1 MNFDEGIELV
11 KALSDPTRV
20 RIAFMLKQTEL
31 SVNEIVAILGM
42 GQSRISRH
50 LKILSDCGIL
60 ECRRDGLWSFYT
72 VASTGAGKQIVDSV
86 SFLFD
91 NTDETLRDISLAK
104 ETISLRAKGSRSYFN
119 HVARDWDIQRREMLG
134 DIDLNSEIEK
144 LIEPGSLVA
153 DLGCGN
159 GDLSVYLS
167 SRGFEVIGV
176 DSSSKMIDAARNRSQ
191 GGKAKVDFRIGEL
204 EHLPFRDNEID
215 SAVVVLAL
223 HHVASPSDAI
233 IELSRIVKKK
243 GTIVV
248 ADFEKH
254 SLEKMRDQ
262 YHDLWLGF
270 SKRELSRWSEK
281 AGLSI
286 KSYSPTELR
295 SGLSL
300 VFTVIKRS

>member
-1 MNFDEGIELV
+1 METNPGIELL
-11 KALSDPTRV
+11 KALSDSTRV
-20 RIAFMLKQTEL
+20 RIACILKNTEL
-31 SVNEIVAILGM
+31 SVNEIVSILGM
-42 GQSRISRH
+42 GQSRVSRH

-60 ECRRDGLWSFYT
+60 ECRRDGLWSFYSA
-72 VASTGAGKQIVDSV
+72 ASTGTGKQFFDSV
-86 SFLFD
+86 WFLFEK
-91 NTDETLRDISLAK
+91 NDETLRDVTLAR
-104 ETISLRAKGSRSYFN
+104 EAIAGRVKGSRSYFN
-119 HVARDWDIQRREMLG
+119 HIARDWDSQRKEMLG
-134 DIDLNSEIEK
+134 DVDLNSEIEK

-159 GDLSVYLS
+159 GELSVFLA

-176 DSSSKMIDAARNRSQ
+176 DSSSRMIDAARSRSQ
-191 GGKAKVDFRIGEL
+191 SGKTKVDFRIGEL

-215 SAVVVLAL
+215 AAVVVLAL
-223 HHVASPSDAI
+223 HHVSAPADAI
-233 IELSRIVKKK
+233 VECARVINKK
-243 GTIVV
+243 GTIVI

-254 SLEKMRDQ
+254 SIEKMRDM

-270 SKRELSRWSEK
+270 SKRDLSRWSEK

-286 KSYSPTELR
+286 KSYKPTELR